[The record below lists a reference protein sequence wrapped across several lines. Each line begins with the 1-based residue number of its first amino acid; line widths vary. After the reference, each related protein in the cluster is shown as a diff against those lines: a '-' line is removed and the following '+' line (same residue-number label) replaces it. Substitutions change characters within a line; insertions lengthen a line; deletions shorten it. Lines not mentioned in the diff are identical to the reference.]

1 MVNLLS
7 RGARPDPFSGL
18 DAQAWGAL
26 LSRVWRCVAFRQD
39 AARATFQAH
48 VETLAGELDELE
60 SAPSLVSASSL
71 IEAIDQMR
79 REGMQDA
86 RPVAGSAG
94 LNDLDGLDAPG
105 ATGAGSLL
113 CYFPGRS
120 LSTGEAE
127 VASRGYF
134 DALDR
139 PPLWSWVAVVG
150 RRSGG
155 TAQDFEVGVL
165 AWVAPEDAAAAHAGC
180 QASAAPSVMPVET
193 ASEAIAAQWRSAG
206 GRGIVGS
213 FEGA

>member
-7 RGARPDPFSGL
+7 RGARPDPFPAL
-18 DAQAWGAL
+18 DAQAWDAL
-26 LSRVWRCVAFRQD
+26 LSRVGRCVAFRQD
-39 AARATFQAH
+39 AALATFQAH

-60 SAPSLVSASSL
+60 SAPSLMSASAL
-71 IEAIDQMR
+71 IEAIGQLR
-79 REGMQDA
+79 LEGIGDA
-86 RPVAGSAG
+86 RPAARSAGSDA
-94 LNDLDGLDAPG
+94 LDDPG
-105 ATGAGSLL
+105 AARAGSLL

-155 TAQDFEVGVL
+155 TAQEFEVGIL
-165 AWVAPEDAAAAHAGC
+165 AWVAPEDAATAHAGC
-180 QASAAPSVMPVET
+180 QVSAAPSVMPVEA

-206 GRGIVGS
+206 GRG
-213 FEGA
+213 